1 MAVPLLS
8 ATELSGDCHLESPV
22 IGVVTH
28 PNILLPSFYL
38 CDFTLSHMLSRIIE
52 IGDPG
57 RLYCPVM
64 RSGHSLYLIV
74 RREYQTS
81 IASSLDFYFCMI
93 RSLVSGED
101 LRVSQLSASPTLA
114 SYQQELTLRETWKA
128 HMNLQQAR
136 GQSWE
141 CTNLN
146 QGLKE

>member
-8 ATELSGDCHLESPV
+8 ATEPLGDCHLESPV
-22 IGVVTH
+22 TGVVTH

-38 CDFTLSHMLSRIIE
+38 CDFPLSHMLSRIID

-81 IASSLDFYFCMI
+81 IASSLDFYF
-93 RSLVSGED
+93 LHD
-101 LRVSQLSASPTLA
+101 LFVGF
-114 SYQQELTLRETWKA
+114 W
-128 HMNLQQAR
+128 
-136 GQSWE
+136 G
-141 CTNLN
+141 
-146 QGLKE
+146 GLKSFPAICLSNTGQLPAGVHTLIDLESSHEFAAG